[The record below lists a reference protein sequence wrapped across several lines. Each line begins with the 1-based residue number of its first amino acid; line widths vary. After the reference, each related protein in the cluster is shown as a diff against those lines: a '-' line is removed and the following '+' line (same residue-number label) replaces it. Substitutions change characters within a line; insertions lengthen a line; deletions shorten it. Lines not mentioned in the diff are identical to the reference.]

1 MSGSYGADMRCWIYT
16 NEQLAICLE
25 YNAVSG
31 DWSITSNDDD
41 MSKTF
46 PVPTSFI
53 ARYRYISNAIIR
65 VADIKIPNFILFY
78 TISAIYI
85 CICLDAD
92 LFGQQLCICCVCS
105 HVIGGCIV

>member
-1 MSGSYGADMRCWIYT
+1 
-16 NEQLAICLE
+16 
-25 YNAVSG
+25 
-31 DWSITSNDDD
+31 

-78 TISAIYI
+78 TISAIYMYMSRRRPFWAAALHLL
-85 CICLDAD
+85 CLLARYRR
-92 LFGQQLCICCVCS
+92 LHRLIKTTTKTG
-105 HVIGGCIV
+105 